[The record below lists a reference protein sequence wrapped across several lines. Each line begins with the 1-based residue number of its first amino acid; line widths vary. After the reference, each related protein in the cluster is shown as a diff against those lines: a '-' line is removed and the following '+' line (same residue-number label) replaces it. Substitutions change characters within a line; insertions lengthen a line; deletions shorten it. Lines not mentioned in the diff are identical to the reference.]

1 MFALFIYGE
10 FLSRHL
16 RIFLNLGI
24 IIIFLLW
31 GQKDLMINSSQSKT
45 SAILTSFST
54 LFFFT
59 SNSSSARQSR
69 VCFSNKMFTNQLM
82 WVHSHSH
89 GAEKEQGSLIFRKLI
104 IAKIRPH
111 FHLPFTFTSVRG
123 VVTKLRSHARA
134 VSARALAIIRDNV
147 HSPSRF
153 QILIRSLQLCSILG
167 SIHPVMFF

>member
-1 MFALFIYGE
+1 
-10 FLSRHL
+10 
-16 RIFLNLGI
+16 
-24 IIIFLLW
+24 
-31 GQKDLMINSSQSKT
+31 MINSSQSKT

-82 WVHSHSH
+82 WVHSHSL

-134 VSARALAIIRDNV
+134 VSARALAITRDKMFILV
-147 HSPSRF
+147 SRF
-153 QILIRSLQLCSILG
+153 SSVRFSSAVSSAISFYLWCLSNTSY
-167 SIHPVMFF
+167 H